1 MYKNAITAKNIAPT
15 SILFYYPCIKLI
27 VPLFRRMP
35 RRRSTK
41 IGRITPPLDVRND
54 SSLSAFENLIIN
66 GPLTVVL
73 VYADWCGHCTK
84 FKEKMWNKA
93 TNMPNKTINTASVH
107 YDMLDKTSLKNSK
120 IEGYPSLLL
129 VGTDKKPADF
139 QDESTGAKINA
150 MPMPQTQQ
158 DLEEVLTT
166 PVTEPIRNANSF
178 AKNLTKSLP
187 ENTVIQ
193 TQESLLTPSAASVE
207 AEPETVTETVTEPVV
222 TQKNAYI
229 PTSIKNLESPP
240 NTLTD
245 LVETQTRNRFTT
257 LQPKQAGGSLLA
269 SLLEI
274 TRQAAPSGILL
285 TAASAYAS
293 RRKRRSTRRKRASTK
308 KRTAKL

>member
-1 MYKNAITAKNIAPT
+1 
-15 SILFYYPCIKLI
+15 
-27 VPLFRRMP
+27 MP

-93 TNMPNKTINTASVH
+93 SNMPNKTINTASVH

-150 MPMPQTQQ
+150 MPMPQTQE

-187 ENTVIQ
+187 ENTLSSRE
-193 TQESLLTPSAASVE
+193 ESFLTPSAASVE
-207 AEPETVTETVTEPVV
+207 AEPIETPVSA
-222 TQKNAYI
+222 TIQKNAYI
-229 PTSIKNLESPP
+229 PTSVKNLEAPP

-245 LVETQTRNRFTT
+245 LVETQTRNRLAF
-257 LQPKQAGGSLLA
+257 QPKQAGGSLLA

-293 RRKRRSTRRKRASTK
+293 RRKRRSTRRKRSSTK
-308 KRTAKL
+308 KRNH

>member
-1 MYKNAITAKNIAPT
+1 
-15 SILFYYPCIKLI
+15 
-27 VPLFRRMP
+27 MP

-41 IGRITPPLDVRND
+41 IGRISPPLDVRNE
-54 SSLSAFENLIIN
+54 SSVSAFENLILN

-93 TNMPNKTINTASVH
+93 SNMPNKTINTASVH

-139 QDESTGAKINA
+139 RDETTGDKINA

-178 AKNLTKSLP
+178 AKNLT
-187 ENTVIQ
+187 Q
-193 TQESLLTPSAASVE
+193 TQNLPQKESILSASAASVE
-207 AEPETVTETVTEPVV
+207 AEPIETPVSA
-222 TQKNAYI
+222 TIQKNAYI
-229 PTSIKNLESPP
+229 PASIKNLETPP

-245 LVETQTRNRFTT
+245 LVETQQRNRLV

-274 TRQAAPSGILL
+274 TQQAAPSALLL
-285 TAASAYAS
+285 TAASAYGS
-293 RRKRRSTRRKRASTK
+293 RGKTRSIKQRRKQKKQKQTKKRRS
-308 KRTAKL
+308 